1 MKYERIKLLQ
11 HPVTQALISHKWK
24 AYAMPYSIII
34 LALYLVFLAGLTAF
48 ATVMPFPIGR
58 ECNITTNCE
67 GSYNILLADQTQ
79 LAIATCIILDV
90 YYSA

>member
-34 LALYLVFLAGLTAF
+34 LALYLVFLIFLTSF
-48 ATVMPFPIGR
+48 STVMPFPIGN
-58 ECNITTNCE
+58 ECTPINGTVNCE
-67 GSYNILLADQTQ
+67 GTLHHSTNNMYHMIS
-79 LAIATCIILDV
+79 V
-90 YYSA
+90 

>member
-34 LALYLVFLAGLTAF
+34 LALYLVFLVFLTAF
-48 ATVMPFPIGR
+48 STVMPFPIGS
-58 ECNITTNCE
+58 ECTPVNGTINCE
-67 GSYNILLADQTQ
+67 GDFNYIYASLYCST
-79 LAIATCIILDV
+79 
-90 YYSA
+90 